1 MIKQNVE
8 ECLQENPRTKK
19 ILIKINGDGAHMTH
33 NSTFVLLSFSIIPTG
48 EQVMTA
54 KGNRTIAILSGKENY
69 NSLKQA
75 FGDNVDETNNLIAEA
90 KVPVNGKEMDTKF
103 FLGGDCKYILIMLG
117 LNRATGNYAC
127 AWCKLH
133 KEDRWKMDKH
143 FNDFNSPPLARTLQE
158 VKEMS
163 KKSKDN

>member
-8 ECLQENPRTKK
+8 ECLQENPHTEK

-54 KGNRTIAILSGKENY
+54 KRNRTLAILNGKENY

-75 FGDNVDETNNLIAEA
+75 FGDNFDETNNLIAEA
-90 KVPVNGKEMDTKF
+90 KVPVNAKEMDTKF
-103 FLGGDCKYILIMLG
+103 FLGGDYKYILIMLG
-117 LNRATGNYAC
+117 LNGPRVIIHVLGAKWINISMILI
-127 AWCKLH
+127 LH
-133 KEDRWKMDKH
+133 
-143 FNDFNSPPLARTLQE
+143 PLQGP
-158 VKEMS
+158 
-163 KKSKDN
+163 